1 MRCLGRWLPAK
12 YVLSVLFNRMRMNS
26 KGGLTRS
33 QLRSKYEL
41 PKFEDAKVCI
51 SKYHLSCISKGESY
65 PDGVRFALDR

>member
-1 MRCLGRWLPAK
+1 MRCLDRWLPAK

-51 SKYHLSCISKGESY
+51 SKGESY